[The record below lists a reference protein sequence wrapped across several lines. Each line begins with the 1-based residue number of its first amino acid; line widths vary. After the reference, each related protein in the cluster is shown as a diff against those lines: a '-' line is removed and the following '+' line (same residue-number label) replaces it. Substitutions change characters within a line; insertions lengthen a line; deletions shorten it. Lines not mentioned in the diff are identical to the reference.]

1 MTSQNSQKPSPSPM
15 PKETGKEYLSP
26 DMLRKKS
33 REALARMD
41 EMDRELD
48 AKRPKP
54 GTNPAK

>member
-1 MTSQNSQKPSPSPM
+1 M